1 MSNYGLVYYSVIG
14 NGAKETLRGY
24 AQALKSL
31 RELGLMNVKVF
42 PFGED
47 NILDL
52 LRNGFMLYGQ
62 REDVLSLIEHVN
74 KTGPSRVLAVPVVS

>member
-1 MSNYGLVYYSVIG
+1 MSSYGLVYYSVVG
-14 NGAKETLRGY
+14 NGAEGTLRGY
-24 AQALKSL
+24 GQALKSVK
-31 RELGLMNVKVF
+31 RLGLMNVKIF

-62 REDVLSLIEHVN
+62 REDVLNLIEDIN